1 MVDLVCGSL
10 ILEQIE
16 GCNIAQS
23 SPSSS
28 NTTVN
33 SSEARI

>member
-10 ILEQIE
+10 ILEDLE

-23 SPSSS
+23 RPSSS
-28 NTTVN
+28 NKYRGMKVDM
-33 SSEARI
+33 